1 MDLRGDGRYLVA
13 GLVAGAAVPAAVFL
27 ADIPFF
33 VAVPIAV
40 VLFGAIV
47 FLLAPRRPLEG
58 VDLDALGRGDVAA
71 ARTALESA
79 DSDLD
84 AIEAVA
90 QRIRTK
96 DIAVAVTHLA
106 ATARNLLAQ
115 VEKEP
120 AKLADVRRLIAV
132 YLPRTREIATSFADI
147 EGKGL
152 QERARTERVRGVL
165 KRIDDTFQHFGERMV
180 EGEAKEL
187 DIELNLLED
196 SIKQELESR
205 S

>member
-1 MDLRGDGRYLVA
+1 
-13 GLVAGAAVPAAVFL
+13 
-27 ADIPFF
+27 
-33 VAVPIAV
+33 
-40 VLFGAIV
+40 
-47 FLLAPRRPLEG
+47 
-58 VDLDALGRGDVAA
+58 DVAA

-90 QRIRTK
+90 RRIRTK
-96 DIAVAVTHLA
+96 DIGAAVTHVA
-106 ATARNLLAQ
+106 VSARNLLAQ

-120 AKLADVRRLIAV
+120 AKLADVRRLVAV

-152 QERARTERVRGVL
+152 QERARAERVRAVL
-165 KRIDDTFQHFGERMV
+165 KRIDETFQHFGERMV

>member
-1 MDLRGDGRYLVA
+1 MEIRGDGRYLVA
-13 GLVAGAAVPAAVFL
+13 GLVAGATLPASVFL
-27 ADIPFF
+27 ADIPF
-33 VAVPIAV
+33 VAAVPIAAA
-40 VLFGAIV
+40 LFGAIV

-58 VDLDALGRGDVAA
+58 VDLQALGRGDVAA
-71 ARTALESA
+71 ARAALEGA

-84 AIEAVA
+84 AIEALA

-96 DIAVAVTHLA
+96 DIAAAVTHLA
-106 ATARNLLAQ
+106 ATARELLGQ

-120 AKLADVRRLIAV
+120 SKLVDVRRLVAV
-132 YLPRTREIATSFADI
+132 YLPRTREIATSFVEV

-152 QERARTERVRGVL
+152 QERARAERVRTVL
-165 KRIDDTFQHFGERMV
+165 KRIDETFQHFGERMV
-180 EGEAKEL
+180 EGDAKEL